1 MVISYLEM
9 IMSSSTTL
17 VARLIA
23 FCASRS
29 FGSFFKFGPFDTV
42 AKTIVLVALA
52 FLGASLGASLA
63 VNTPIL
69 LSWELP
75 LALFSGVLAALP
87 GLCVHT
93 IAKILNQDLKHQSV
107 IF

>member
-1 MVISYLEM
+1 
-9 IMSSSTTL
+9 MSSSNTL
-17 VARLIA
+17 EARLIA

-42 AKTIVLVALA
+42 AKTIVLVAMA
-52 FLGASLGASLA
+52 FLGASMGSSLA
-63 VNTPIL
+63 ADTPIL
-69 LSWELP
+69 MSWD
-75 LALFSGVLAALP
+75 LALALYSGFLAALP

-93 IAKILNQDLKHQSV
+93 IAKILNQNLKHQSV